1 MGNGGEC
8 GAVGDVGQGGGI
20 WRLGFPHNG
29 GCQGNSYFLQTFIYK
44 LLWRNILEEH
54 RADQ

>member
-8 GAVGDVGQGGGI
+8 GAVGDVGAQ
-20 WRLGFPHNG
+20 NG

-44 LLWRNILEEH
+44 LVWRKVLEEH